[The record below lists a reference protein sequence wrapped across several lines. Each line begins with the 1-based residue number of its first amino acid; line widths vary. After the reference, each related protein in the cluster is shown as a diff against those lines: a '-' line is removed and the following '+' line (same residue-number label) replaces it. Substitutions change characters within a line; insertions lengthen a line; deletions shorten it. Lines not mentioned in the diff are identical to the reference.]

1 MELRNPAPF
10 EYPPFNKQIFEEFYY
25 DYYTSNQIE
34 TEREYLSIFWT
45 AYYLRKDYGKGD
57 LSDLQAYLDQLDRN
71 KKYFTLIQ
79 YDDGILNDIS
89 GLDLYVFSLAQDKK
103 YDFILPTT
111 CLPRPNINKN
121 RTRDI
126 FCSFFGRYKGEIEH
140 PLREELI
147 NTLAG
152 KDYNLGNYIDYQT
165 YCNYLERSKF
175 FLCVNGRSPTTFKIC
190 ECFQTGTIPV
200 FIYDKKWIPFGSDPD
215 FKFDKA
221 CVMIPETQMD
231 KIDEI
236 LKSFTEKDIKE
247 MLECGEYIYKNYYEY
262 NNLAKKV
269 TEIAKKI

>member
-165 YCNYLERSKF
+165 YCMSFSFVFQYVCIITRIYQ
-175 FLCVNGRSPTTFKIC
+175 CVN
-190 ECFQTGTIPV
+190 Q
-200 FIYDKKWIPFGSDPD
+200 
-215 FKFDKA
+215 
-221 CVMIPETQMD
+221 
-231 KIDEI
+231 
-236 LKSFTEKDIKE
+236 
-247 MLECGEYIYKNYYEY
+247 
-262 NNLAKKV
+262 
-269 TEIAKKI
+269 